1 MNLSLTKRPS
11 AYLPVAMSLIALA
24 LVVGYVAIYGSQSNP
39 KPHDEGAAAHLY
51 QLLMVLQGP
60 IVLFFALKWL
70 PREPREA
77 LTVLVLQASAWCAAL
92 GTLLFFEKIVGALP

>member
-11 AYLPVAMSLIALA
+11 AYLPVAMSLVALT
-24 LVVGYVAIYGSQSNP
+24 LVLGYVAIYGFKSSQP
-39 KPHDEGAAAHLY
+39 QDEGAAAHLF
-51 QLLMVLQGP
+51 QLLMVLQAP

-77 LTVLVLQASAWCAAL
+77 LTVLALQLGAWCAAL
-92 GTLLFFEKIVGALP
+92 GTLFLFEKVLAAI

>member
-24 LVVGYVAIYGSQSNP
+24 LVVGYVAIYGTQSNP
-39 KPHDEGAAAHLY
+39 QPHDEGAAAHLF

-60 IVLFFALKWL
+60 IVVFFALKWL
-70 PREPREA
+70 PREPRGA
-77 LTVLVLQASAWCAAL
+77 LTVLVMQIAAWVAAL
-92 GTLLFFEKIVGALP
+92 GTLFMFEL

>member
-1 MNLSLTKRPS
+1 VNLSLTRRPS

-24 LVVGYVAIYGSQSNP
+24 LVLGYVAIYGTQSNP
-39 KPHDEGAAAHLY
+39 QPHDEGAAAHLY

-60 IVLFFALKWL
+60 IILFFALKWL

-77 LTVLVLQASAWCAAL
+77 LIVLALQGGAWCAAL
-92 GTLLFFEKIVGALP
+92 GTLFFFEKIVGAL

>member
-11 AYLPVAMSLIALA
+11 AYLPVAMSLVALA
-24 LVVGYVAIYGSQSNP
+24 LVLGYVAVYGCKNSGQP
-39 KPHDEGAAAHLY
+39 QDEGAAAHLF

-60 IVLFFALKWL
+60 IILFFALKWL

-77 LTVLVLQASAWCAAL
+77 LTVLAFQFGAWCAAM
-92 GTLLFFEKIVGALP
+92 GTLFLFEKVLGAI

>member
-11 AYLPVAMSLIALA
+11 AYLPVAMSLVALT
-24 LVVGYVAIYGSQSNP
+24 LVLGYVAIYGFKSSSQP
-39 KPHDEGAAAHLY
+39 QDEGAAAHLF
-51 QLLMVLQGP
+51 QLLMVLQAP

-77 LTVLVLQASAWCAAL
+77 LTVLALQLGAWCAAL
-92 GTLLFFEKIVGALP
+92 GTLFLFEKVLAAI

>member
-1 MNLSLTKRPS
+1 MNLSLTRRPS

-24 LVVGYVAIYGSQSNP
+24 LVLGYVALYGNQPNGQP
-39 KPHDEGAAAHLY
+39 QDEGAAAHLF

-70 PREPREA
+70 PREPRGA
-77 LTVLVLQASAWCAAL
+77 LTVLVMQIAAWVAAL
-92 GTLLFFEKIVGALP
+92 GALFMFEL